1 MMGFGRSQFANK
13 AMLGHHKSSAMGMG
27 KATGKASTTKPVV
40 PMPVANQGVA

>member
-13 AMLGHHKSSAMGMG
+13 AMLGHHKSSVMGMG